1 MSTSLTVRHARGSA
15 SCAVSGTGPTLV
27 LLHGLQVGKELFD
40 ALSPHLAR
48 DFTVLAYDQR
58 DRGQSTAEP
67 GEYGIDD
74 LADDLA
80 ALLSSLGMGRVHV
93 LGTSYGG
100 MVAQAFALRH
110 PEHLD
115 HLVLAATS
123 RHPFPRTGS
132 PPDTRSLIEGVAD
145 GDPEAAKEILG
156 RFATSTAAAAPG
168 IAAAAAAPVQ
178 ASAVARR
185 MHAADGFDTRGSLR
199 GVITPTLVL
208 HGKDD
213 PVIDVQEALAIT
225 EELPHGTLLVLDS
238 AGHTWENDVPER
250 AARMIAAY
258 LGQRE

>member
-1 MSTSLTVRHARGSA
+1 MPTSLTVRHARGSA
-15 SCAVSGTGPTLV
+15 SCALSGTGPTLV

-40 ALSPHLAR
+40 ALTPHLAR
-48 DFTVLAYDQR
+48 DFTVLTYDQR
-58 DRGQSTAEP
+58 DRGQTTAEP
-67 GEYGIDD
+67 GEYGVDD

-123 RHPFPRTGS
+123 RHPFAGAGS
-132 PPDTRSLIEGVAD
+132 PPGAQDLVDGIAD
-145 GDPEAAKEILG
+145 GDAEAATGILA
-156 RFATSTAAAAPG
+156 RFATPGAATSPG
-168 IAAAAAAPVQ
+168 IAATAAAPVD

-185 MHAADGFDTRGSLR
+185 LRAVDGFDTRGSLR
-199 GVITPTLVL
+199 RIGAPTLVL
-208 HGKDD
+208 HGLDD
-213 PVIDVQEALAIT
+213 PVIDVREALAIT

-258 LGQRE
+258 LGHRE